1 MPRLARQIAIRLS
14 PRLAA
19 GLAQAARALSTPE
32 HRTTT
37 AAVVRLAILD
47 YLDRHGWISHDDDD

>member
-19 GLAQAARALSTPE
+19 GLAAAARAMSTPE

-37 AAVVRLAILD
+37 ASIARLAILEW
-47 YLDRHGWISHDDDD
+47 LERNEWIDREHDN

>member
-19 GLAQAARALSTPE
+19 GLAAAARAMSTPE

-37 AAVVRLAILD
+37 ASIARLAMLD
-47 YLDRHGWISHDDDD
+47 WLERNGWIEHGHDD